1 MDGGLTFPNSLPE
14 KGYSG
19 GKPGENRAHL
29 IRRLMFAV
37 IQSQDVLKTSRALE
51 AEGISVV
58 ELSSTGGFLGRRNT
72 TLMIGLE
79 DEQEG
84 RAVKLIHDHCRQRV
98 EYVSTPLEG
107 APLPIPVATPIT
119 VGGATVFTF
128 MVEHYEEI

>member
-1 MDGGLTFPNSLPE
+1 
-14 KGYSG
+14 
-19 GKPGENRAHL
+19 
-29 IRRLMFAV
+29 
-37 IQSQDVLKTSRALE
+37 
-51 AEGISVV
+51 
-58 ELSSTGGFLGRRNT
+58 
-72 TLMIGLE
+72 MIGLE

-128 MVEHYEEI
+128 MVERYEEI